1 MTASLYTAYFGLA
14 QPPFSIAPDPR
25 MLYMSERHREALAH
39 LLYGIDGG
47 GGFVVL
53 TGAIGA
59 GKTTVCR
66 CFLEQVPRTSRVA
79 YIFNPKLTVAELLQT
94 ICDEFHIAVPPR
106 AGIKAHVDLLNTF
119 LLARHA
125 AGESCVLI
133 IDEAQMLAAEVLEQ
147 LRLLTNLETAERKLL
162 QIILIGQPELRT
174 LLASPKLEQL
184 AQRVIARYHL
194 EPLSPHE
201 VGQYIQHRL
210 AIAGWQGP
218 ALFDAKAVAAI
229 AEISRGVP
237 RRINLLA
244 DRALLGTYAKG
255 LRQVDEDT
263 ARRAAAEVL
272 GRAAPPQ
279 RRPETQRWALGVAWA
294 VLAAVLAWGAWR
306 AWQAWQAWGSAGP
319 GAAASPVAASA
330 AKARGASAA
339 LSASA
344 ASATSEA
351 ASAPPVAAAPAVAA
365 QLLPDAHAAA
375 VLLAGLWGSVVDGER
390 PACEQLTARG
400 LRCFDGEGADLLQ
413 RLGRPALV
421 RLYEDAPGGASGWA
435 VVRAWAPDQV
445 TLMGAGGALAP
456 WPAARFARAWDGR
469 FTTLWQAAPEQPDV
483 LRAGAADAAV
493 AALHTALQTWEGA
506 AATPAPAVLDAGL
519 RARVRAFQT
528 AQGLRADGLAG
539 PTTWMLLARATGTGE
554 PRLNP

>member
-1 MTASLYTAYFGLA
+1 MTASLYTAYFGLT
-14 QPPFSIAPDPR
+14 QPPFSIAPDPH

-39 LLYGIDGG
+39 LLYGIDAG

-66 CFLEQVPRTSRVA
+66 CFLEQVPATSRVA

-94 ICDEFHIAVPPR
+94 ICDEFHIPVPPR
-106 AGIKAHVDLLNTF
+106 AGIKAHVDLLNAF

-162 QIILIGQPELRT
+162 QIMLIGQPELRT
-174 LLASPKLEQL
+174 LLASPQLEQL

-201 VGQYIQHRL
+201 VGQYLQHRL
-210 AIAGWQGP
+210 AVAGWQGP
-218 ALFDAKAVAAI
+218 ALFDAGAVAAI
-229 AEISRGVP
+229 ADISRGVP

-244 DRALLGTYAKG
+244 DRALLGAYAQG
-255 LRQVDEDT
+255 VRQVSEPM

-272 GRAAPPQ
+272 GKPPARV
-279 RRPETQRWALGVAWA
+279 RRTDTHHLALWGAWGL
-294 VLAAVLAWGAWR
+294 LAAVLAWGGWR
-306 AWQAWQAWGSAGP
+306 AWQVWGPADHV
-319 GAAASPVAASA
+319 AATLPVASA
-330 AKARGASAA
+330 PVVRPAPVAVP
-339 LSASA
+339 ASA
-344 ASATSEA
+344 ASAPA
-351 ASAPPVAAAPAVAA
+351 AVAAPAVAA
-365 QLLPDAHAAA
+365 SLLPDAHAAA
-375 VLLAGLWGSVVDGER
+375 MLLAGLWGAALDGGS
-390 PACEQLTARG
+390 PACEQLAPQG

-421 RLYEDAPGGASGWA
+421 RLHEDAPGGASGWA

-445 TLMGAGGALAP
+445 GLLLQGGAVVS
-456 WPAARFARAWDGR
+456 WPAARFARAWDGS
-469 FTTLWQAAPEQPDV
+469 FTTLWRARPEQPNV
-483 LRAGAADAAV
+483 LRAGVADPAV
-493 AALHTALQTWEGA
+493 TALHAALQAWEGS
-506 AATPAPAVLDAGL
+506 AATPAPAVLDAEL
-519 RARVRAFQT
+519 RARVRAFQA

-539 PTTWMLLARATGTGE
+539 PTTWMLLARATGASE